1 MEKPASLSAPLDLN
15 IVTDSKTTDLR
26 IMIDGFLSSE
36 FILQNDEIKRAAIG
50 NRSLPTLPAHGY
62 AISVKAPL
70 VSAKAWQN
78 VFDHLKVDTKP
89 SGTVVLPDIAF
100 VKVNVDELLIDN
112 FNQTNLSLLARPSG
126 NSLLVTMNSN
136 EMNANLEWKK
146 GQNGKEPE
154 LIAHISKLFIPS
166 SARDAA
172 EKSKPVQIQGGWPAI
187 NAVIDD
193 LTYGNMRLGKLE
205 LVARN
210 TPSAKGQLWKITKL
224 NLSNSAAQLHSS
236 GSWLKGFDGGNET
249 NLLINTN
256 INNLGGLL
264 NRIDMKNLVRSGN
277 GSIKGNLSWV
287 GTPLGFNTQSFD
299 GELDINLRRG
309 EILKIQPGPAA
320 KLLSLLTLQS
330 LTRYLTLDFRD
341 FYSAGFNFST
351 IRGKAVLDDGL
362 MNIKDLTM
370 IGGSATV
377 VINGNVNTQKETE
390 DLHLLVLPDINA
402 AGASVA
408 LAVANPIVGIGSFL
422 AQLIFKDPLS
432 KLFSFEYQVTGTW
445 SDPVVTKIKH

>member
-1 MEKPASLSAPLDLN
+1 
-15 IVTDSKTTDLR
+15 
-26 IMIDGFLSSE
+26 
-36 FILQNDEIKRAAIG
+36 
-50 NRSLPTLPAHGY
+50 
-62 AISVKAPL
+62 
-70 VSAKAWQN
+70 
-78 VFDHLKVDTKP
+78 
-89 SGTVVLPDIAF
+89 
-100 VKVNVDELLIDN
+100 
-112 FNQTNLSLLARPSG
+112 
-126 NSLLVTMNSN
+126 MNSN

-264 NRIDMKNLVRSGN
+264 NRLDMKNLVRSGN

-370 IGGSATV
+370 IGESATV

-445 SDPVVTKIKH
+445 SDPIVTKIKH